1 MNEYFCKE
9 TPLML
14 SVFNFLKKNEIQ
26 KWRMTSHNRV
36 EETDLHAK
44 PLTWK
49 QYVCHKKKVL
59 ECEHCS
65 CLRSK
70 YALTHCIECQ
80 RAICAE
86 KCTALYVQDVY
97 CLECIY

>member
-1 MNEYFCKE
+1 
-9 TPLML
+9 
-14 SVFNFLKKNEIQ
+14 
-26 KWRMTSHNRV
+26 MTSHNRV

-44 PLTWK
+44 PFIWK

-59 ECEHCS
+59 ECEHCG

-70 YALTHCIECQ
+70 YALTHCIVCQ

-86 KCTALYVQDVY
+86 KCTCFYMFKMFTVSSVSISGILSGGIFAQH
-97 CLECIY
+97 